1 MKEIQRFV
9 EIDETDEIDETLILQ
24 GQQQHIQI
32 HFFDEKVEIDE
43 MVQILWLSIIRFEL
57 FEQSIVLDE
66 LDEVDESDVI
76 DELIERRETIELF
89 ENWYFVVEKEC
100 QVKNKRLLMMSSLF
114 LNYFV
119 HSQFWIIIQLHLSSI
134 WKNVRKETREKSWCS
149 TMYHHARNEKKNWWI
164 RIKSQ
169 KNLWPRMKDTCDSP
183 WLMTLTCCCYE
194 LSNHRSCKKKKSESD
209 YITTT
214 CISMKPIHR
223 KCALIRWQKSISRSD
238 SLKWLSWI
246 RALHIPS
253 ILQWLN
259 ESVGSCK
266 PYLMTWWNRT
276 ALFVSCRTR
285 ENSKY
290 ILNHKQAE
298 DIVSAFRK

>member
-1 MKEIQRFV
+1 MKEIQQFA
-9 EIDETDEIDETLILQ
+9 EIDETDEIDELRVFQ
-24 GQQQHIQI
+24 VQQQHIEI
-32 HFFDEKVEIDE
+32 FIDEKVEIDE

-89 ENWYFVVEKEC
+89 ENWYFVIEKEC

-134 WKNVRKETREKSWCS
+134 WKNVRKETREIWINQK
-149 TMYHHARNEKKNWWI
+149 I
-164 RIKSQ
+164 RITDWVE
-169 KNLWPRMKDTCDSP
+169 NTCDSS

-194 LSNHRSCKKKKSESD
+194 LSNHRSCKTQKSESD

-214 CISMKPIHR
+214 CLSMKPIHR
-223 KCALIRWQKSISRSD
+223 KCALIRW
-238 SLKWLSWI
+238 
-246 RALHIPS
+246 
-253 ILQWLN
+253 
-259 ESVGSCK
+259 
-266 PYLMTWWNRT
+266 
-276 ALFVSCRTR
+276 
-285 ENSKY
+285 
-290 ILNHKQAE
+290 
-298 DIVSAFRK
+298 